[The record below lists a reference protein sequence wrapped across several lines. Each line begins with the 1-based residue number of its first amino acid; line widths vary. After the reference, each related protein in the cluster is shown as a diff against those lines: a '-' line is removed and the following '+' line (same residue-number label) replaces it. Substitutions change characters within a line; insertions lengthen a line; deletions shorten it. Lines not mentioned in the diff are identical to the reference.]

1 MMKHC
6 SAVQPGFRIFANSF
20 VLILLLSASPLL
32 PQIELNGFGTLR
44 FVQTQRG
51 SQNIVM
57 HPAGESTRIITYGN
71 AIQLTHITQSD
82 SPFVMDS
89 RPAKIP
95 VTSLLPFKTS
105 NLQYQHHYFFISR
118 ANRVAGVIKIDSSGE
133 SRILKQLSL
142 SSYPEYLDTDDSR
155 SDAPPAMLLSG
166 PSYSGITVIEY
177 DRKGQFRTREVAK
190 REPFTHARFVYLNND
205 AIPDIAAYQ
214 LYSNEIVFFFGNG
227 DGTFSRVRSFRPR
240 AAVTFLTSYDLNK
253 DSYDDIIYGGE
264 GYITVLY
271 GDGRAAFERE
281 STMNIPGSPCSA
293 VAGDFNANG
302 RNDLIFCDR
311 RRGTLYALF
320 GIGDGFTE
328 PFPVISNQ
336 SLIAFSG
343 TAGDKLALLQKD
355 GKVILFSGTAA
366 PDGWG
371 HYGIGD
377 FAADSFIRQTRNEV
391 VLTSPDVQ
399 QGKVVKYHF
408 NRTGKILRRSS
419 LSISLPFTTMLSDGS
434 GSAYWFYTPG
444 GKQLEVIRYNNQN
457 KPSRRFIQ
465 FSAPV
470 SDILVQDDGEEYA
483 VIHSDQKQTVIAE
496 YDSEYKKTGAD
507 TLDGKYL
514 KGAFTGEGRLY
525 IWTSTTA
532 GAQLFS
538 LSDIEVPITTVKV
551 AGSVPV
557 MTRHNNASVTVFQG
571 HDTYYYAQGTSVYAG
586 KLPQAIRK
594 HFTYIPQQNHFLAY
608 DKTGKNST
616 IFRFAIGKRSSEITM
631 MKSKPLY
638 PIVPFATFKVRGSTY
653 LAGIM
658 KAMSVLSISEF
669 E

>member
-51 SQNIVM
+51 PQNIVM

-105 NLQYQHHYFFISR
+105 NQQYQHHYFFISR

-155 SDAPPAMLLSG
+155 SDAPPSMLLSG
-166 PSYSGITVIEY
+166 PSYSGIAVIEY
-177 DRKGQFRTREVAK
+177 DRRGQFRTWEVAK
-190 REPFTHARFVYLNND
+190 REPFAHARFVFLNND

-214 LYSNEIVFFFGNG
+214 LYTNEIVFFYGNG

-240 AAVTFLTSYDLNK
+240 SALTFLTSYDLNK
-253 DSYDDIIYGGE
+253 DNYADIIYGGE
-264 GYITVLY
+264 GYITVMY
-271 GDGRAAFERE
+271 GDGRASYERE
-281 STMNIPGSPCSA
+281 STVSIPGSPCNA

-302 RNDLIFCDR
+302 RNDLIFCER
-311 RRGTLYALF
+311 RKGAVYALF
-320 GIGDGFTE
+320 GTADGFTE
-328 PFPVISNQ
+328 PFPVMSNP
-336 SLIAFSG
+336 SLIAFAG

-355 GKVILFSGTAA
+355 GNVILFSGREMRS
-366 PDGWG
+366 GWSY
-371 HYGIGD
+371 YGIGEY
-377 FAADSFIRQTRNEV
+377 ASAPFIRQTTNEV
-391 VLTSPDVQ
+391 VLISPDAQ
-399 QGKVVKYHF
+399 QGKVIKYHF
-408 NRTGKILRRSS
+408 NNQGKILRRSS
-419 LSISLPFTTMLSDGS
+419 LGISLPFSTLVLDGS
-434 GSAYWFYTPG
+434 GSSYWFYTPT
-444 GKQLEVIRYNNQN
+444 GKQLEVIRYNRQK

-465 FSAPV
+465 FNNPV
-470 SDILVQDDGEEYA
+470 ADIIARNDGDAYA
-483 VIHSDQKQTVIAE
+483 VIHGDQKSTIVDQ
-496 YDSEYKKTGAD
+496 YDSEDKSTSAD
-507 TLDGKYL
+507 TLAGKYL
-514 KGAFTGEGRLY
+514 KGVFTGDGHLY
-525 IWTSTTA
+525 IWTSTSS
-532 GAQLFS
+532 GSQLFS
-538 LSDIEVPITTVKV
+538 LSDIEVPITTVKIT
-551 AGSVPV
+551 GSVPV
-557 MTRHNNASVTVFQG
+557 MIRHNNASVTVFQG
-571 HDTYYYAQGTSVYAG
+571 HDTYYYAQGTSVYAK
-586 KLPQAIRK
+586 KLPQTIRK
-594 HFTYIPQQNHFLAY
+594 NFTFIPQQHHFLAY

-638 PIVPFATFKVRGSTY
+638 PIVPFATFKVRGRTY